1 MTQDMPNTVTEE
13 QMRLREAMR
22 YSTDPRW
29 IERQWD
35 NDEEELNAIEKAA
48 LDLLDALNSHR
59 ESTYIAADVAK
70 LDALAADI
78 AGSTYDWLRARLAQ
92 CKSAADEVGIPPE
105 QVDIDT
111 SMLGEEADKWIERSK
126 ARA

>member
-1 MTQDMPNTVTEE
+1 MDTYPTVS
-13 QMRLREAMR
+13 A
-22 YSTDPRW
+22 
-29 IERQWD
+29 ERVAARRRHAFWDQWD

-48 LDLLDALNSHR
+48 LDLLDALDNHR

-70 LDALAADI
+70 IDALAADI
-78 AGSTYDWLRARLAQ
+78 SGTTYDWLRARIKQ
-92 CKSAADEVGIPPE
+92 CKDAADEVGIPPE

-111 SMLGEEADKWIERSK
+111 SLLAEEADKWIARSK